1 MRASS
6 VSGTSL
12 RQPIELVAAVL
23 AGVDLGQERV
33 EVEIVEVGVAAADLA
48 QEIGAADRLLQR
60 AQAQRGQHLAHLL
73 GDEAHQVDDLL
84 GRAGEALAQ
93 VGALGADA
101 DRAGVGVALADQDA
115 AHGDQRQGADAVL
128 LGAEQGGDD
137 HVAAGLD
144 AAVGAQGDAVAQ
156 PVQGQ
161 DLVDLGQAHLPGR
174 AGILDRGLGRG
185 TGAADMARDQ
195 DHVGLGLGDAGGDGA
210 DAGLGDQLHA
220 RPGRRG

>member
-48 QEIGAADRLLQR
+48 QEVGAADGLLQR
-60 AQAQRGQHLAHLL
+60 AQAQGRQDLAHLL

-115 AHGDQRQGADAVL
+115 AHGDQRQRADAVL
-128 LGAEQGGDD
+128 LGTEQGGDD

-156 PVQGQ
+156 AVEGE
-161 DLVDLGQAHLPGR
+161 DLVDLATGPSPR
-174 AGILDRGLGRG
+174 ACRHI
-185 TGAADMARDQ
+185 
-195 DHVGLGLGDAGGDGA
+195 
-210 DAGLGDQLHA
+210 
-220 RPGRRG
+220 